1 MTTRLTRIAPYAV
14 SLIVILAVLAPV
26 FTSTR
31 TDSFPLSNYPM
42 FSGRKTAEASVPHA
56 IAINGAG
63 ERRLLPPSAIF
74 NDEVVQALET
84 LRQAIAA
91 GPEAT
96 LDLCRQAAERG
107 AHPGETVQIV
117 TDTFDGI
124 RYFEGD
130 KTPLSSTVHA
140 TCETPNS

>member
-1 MTTRLTRIAPYAV
+1 MTARLTRIAPYAV
-14 SLIVILAVLAPV
+14 SIIIILAVLAPV
-26 FTSTR
+26 LTSTD

-56 IAINGAG
+56 IAINENGD
-63 ERRLLPPSAIF
+63 RRILPPSAIF
-74 NDEVVQALET
+74 NDEVVQAVET

-107 AHPGETVQIV
+107 AQPGETVHIV
-117 TDTFDGI
+117 TDTFNAI
-124 RYFEGD
+124 TYFEGD
-130 KTPLSSTVHA
+130 KTPLASTTHA
-140 TCETPNS
+140 TCEAPGS

>member
-1 MTTRLTRIAPYAV
+1 MTARLIRVAPYAV
-14 SLIVILAVLAPV
+14 SLIVALAVLAPV
-26 FTSTR
+26 LTSTR

-56 IAINGAG
+56 IAVNEKG
-63 ERRLLPPSAIF
+63 RRRVLPPSAIF

-96 LDLCRQAAERG
+96 LDLCRQAAERAAG
-107 AHPGETVQIV
+107 PGETVHIV
-117 TDTFDGI
+117 TDTFNAI
-124 RYFEGD
+124 TYFEGD
-130 KTPLSSTVHA
+130 KTPIHSTTHA
-140 TCETPNS
+140 TCKAPPQ